1 MQSSKL
7 ENHSGNGIELD
18 MSNLLSTFLSDYTID
33 YSFLINED
41 RFLARFPYKEFEGFE
56 NGYSHSDFQLGKL
69 CLVGIDRGEVNFA
82 EVDTISRK
90 FLESMSKQANS
101 YKKKKRI
108 VHSKPN

>member
-1 MQSSKL
+1 MDLNQICQIFFPL
-7 ENHSGNGIELD
+7 
-18 MSNLLSTFLSDYTID
+18 LSDYTID

-56 NGYSHSDFQLGKL
+56 NGYSHSDFQLDKL

-90 FLESMSKQANS
+90 FLEFMSKQANS
-101 YKKKKRI
+101 YKKTNCSFKTKL
-108 VHSKPN
+108 KN